1 MFKIFAV
8 LCTLVYPDDTMTS
21 KLDCNTFYEDINRTF
36 RTEEVC
42 HEEAQAKLETTM
54 RIFKEEKFDYE
65 SMMVGCEKIE
75 N

>member
-42 HEEAQAKLETTM
+42 L
-54 RIFKEEKFDYE
+54 
-65 SMMVGCEKIE
+65 
-75 N
+75 